1 MHNILWKCAQPS
13 QSKEDPIGSGYLTA
27 SAPRPPLPPPGGKV
41 AAKPTEEGGRLLQPR
56 RIRDAPTQPPLV
68 ILSKL
73 VAGKAP
79 WQTAR
84 YACRSP
90 AAPAAPLPKKF
101 FDTFWEPY
109 FKPARTEGSLKIKII
124 LVIPTEQ
131 SEWRD
136 LVLNEKAVPNTA
148 LHMAS
153 PPRGEAGAKRLM
165 RGNRPYFRRSG

>member
-1 MHNILWKCAQPS
+1 MCISAVDNAARLFA
-13 QSKEDPIGSGYLTA
+13 A
-27 SAPRPPLPPPGGKV
+27 SAARRAL
-41 AAKPTEEGGRLLQPR
+41 RL
-56 RIRDAPTQPPLV
+56 RDAPTQPPLV

-90 AAPAAPLPKKF
+90 AAPAAPLSKKF

-124 LVIPTEQ
+124 LVIPTER

-153 PPRGEAGAKRLM
+153 PPKGGSWRKAPDEGKQTL
-165 RGNRPYFRRSG
+165 F

>member
-1 MHNILWKCAQPS
+1 MCISAVDNAARLFA
-13 QSKEDPIGSGYLTA
+13 A
-27 SAPRPPLPPPGGKV
+27 SAARRAL
-41 AAKPTEEGGRLLQPR
+41 RL
-56 RIRDAPTQPPLV
+56 RDAPTQPPLV

-131 SEWRD
+131 SE
-136 LVLNEKAVPNTA
+136 
-148 LHMAS
+148 
-153 PPRGEAGAKRLM
+153 
-165 RGNRPYFRRSG
+165 